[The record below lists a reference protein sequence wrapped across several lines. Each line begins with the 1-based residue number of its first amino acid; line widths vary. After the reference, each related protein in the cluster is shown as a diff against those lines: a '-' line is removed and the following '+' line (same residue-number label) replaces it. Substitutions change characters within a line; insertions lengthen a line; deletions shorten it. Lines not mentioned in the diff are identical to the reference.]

1 MSLIGKLKELV
12 GRPGSGYGQMVPLGA
27 IDDWIFSA
35 DVRRFLDQS
44 PAELYRTQPHLQT
57 VINFRARNV
66 AQLGLHVYDRVSDT
80 DRRRVQ
86 GSPVGML
93 LDSPNPD
100 QTLFELMRGL
110 VCDLDLYGV
119 AYWLLVPDAGA
130 ASGWQVRPVSPAWVV
145 ETSGGT
151 MWAPERIRV
160 APGNGHDLWLDAS
173 DFIVFRSW
181 NPSGA
186 MSPVSPIEALKD
198 ILAEQIEAWRYRR
211 QVWERGGRVG
221 TFITRPAEAAGGEW
235 SEEARQR
242 FRADWKAFVASGAKA
257 GSTPI
262 LEDGMRL
269 EKIGFSAKEEDWVE
283 STKLSLQTVASV
295 YHVQPVMV
303 GDATGASY
311 ASTREFRSML
321 YTETL
326 APLLAMIQAR
336 LNQFLVPKVAPGT
349 RLYVEFNI
357 EAKLSGNFE
366 EQAGILSTATG
377 APWMTVNEARAKRNL
392 PALPDG
398 DSLVVPLNVIKGGQ
412 ASPQDG
418 GEVPLA
424 VENEKNENGGA
435 E

>member
-1 MSLIGKLKELV
+1 MSLIGRLKDLM
-12 GRPGSGYGQMVPLGA
+12 GKPGSTYAPMRPL
-27 IDDWIFSA
+27 DDWIFDS

-80 DRRRVQ
+80 DRRRVK
-86 GSPVGML
+86 GSAVGML
-93 LDSPNPD
+93 LDQPNPD

-119 AYWLLVPDAGA
+119 AYWLLIPDAGSR
-130 ASGWQVRPVSPAWVV
+130 SGWQIRPVSPVWVT
-145 ETSGGT
+145 ETSGGS
-151 MWAPERIRV
+151 MWAPEKIRV
-160 APGNGHDLWLDAS
+160 APGNGRDDWLDAS
-173 DFIVFRSW
+173 DFIIFRSW
-181 NPSGA
+181 NPSG
-186 MSPVSPIEALKD
+186 SLSSVSPIEALKD

-221 TFITRPAEAAGGEW
+221 AYISRPAETAGGSW
-235 SEEARQR
+235 SDEARQR
-242 FRADWKAFVASGAKA
+242 FRADWRAFVASGAKA

-262 LEDGMRL
+262 LEDGMKL
-269 EKIGFSAKEEDWVE
+269 ERVGFSAREDEWVE

-295 YHVQPVMV
+295 YHVQPVMI
-303 GDATGASY
+303 GSTEGASY

-326 APLLAMIQAR
+326 GPLLAMIQAR
-336 LNQFLVPKVAPGT
+336 LNQFLVPRIEPDTK
-349 RLYVEFNI
+349 LYVEFNI
-357 EAKLSGNFE
+357 EAKLAGNFE

-392 PALPDG
+392 PSLPDG
-398 DSLVVPLNVIKGGQ
+398 DGLVVPLNVIKGGQ

-418 GEVPLA
+418 GQVPTA
-424 VENEKNENGGA
+424 IENTRDSEGVE
-435 E
+435 